1 MTVIINFGIIT
12 FANLSNSTKDEGAT
26 MVKIIID
33 SAADISKSEAESLGI
48 EILPMIISFG
58 DEDYYDGE
66 NLTATEFY
74 EKLASSKVVPKT
86 AQVNPFRWEEA
97 FARFTENGDEVLAIT
112 ISSKLSGTYQS
123 ACQASEKF
131 NGKVRVV
138 DSLNACA
145 GERLLCEYAISL
157 AKEGLSLNEI
167 ADKLEENKGRI
178 KVLAVIGTLEY
189 LKKGG
194 RISAIAAFAGEML
207 SLKPL
212 IAVIDGEVKVTG
224 KAMGFR
230 KGLAL
235 LNKQIDDT
243 KGIDFSMP
251 ISAIYSG
258 ETENLEKFIQTS
270 QRIWECVDGEIPKS
284 HLGATVGT
292 HIGPGVA
299 GIAFFENK

>member
-48 EILPMIISFG
+48 EMIPVIISFG
-58 DEDYYDGE
+58 DKDYYDGE

-74 EKLASSKVVPKT
+74 EKLASSSVVPKT

-97 FARFTENGDEVLAIT
+97 FARHIESGDEVLVIT
-112 ISSKLSGTYQS
+112 MSSKLSGTYQS

-131 NGKVRVV
+131 NGKVRVI

-157 AKEGLSLNEI
+157 VKQGLSLNEI
-167 ADKLEENKGRI
+167 AYKLEENKKRI
-178 KVLAVIGTLEY
+178 RVLAVIGTLEY

-194 RISAIAAFAGEML
+194 RISAVAAFAGEIL

-270 QRIWECVDGEIPKS
+270 QRIWDNVSGEIPKS
-284 HLGATVGT
+284 QLGATIGT

-299 GIAFFENK
+299 GISFFEIQ

>member
-33 SAADISKSEAESLGI
+33 SAGDISKSEAESLGI

-74 EKLASSKVVPKT
+74 EKLASSSVVPKT

-178 KVLAVIGTLEY
+178 RVLAVIGTLEY

-194 RISAIAAFAGEML
+194 RISAVAAFAGEIL

-235 LNKQIDDT
+235 LNKQIDET
-243 KGIDFSMP
+243 KGVDFSMP

-270 QRIWECVDGEIPKS
+270 QRIWEGVDGEIPKS

>member
-1 MTVIINFGIIT
+1 
-12 FANLSNSTKDEGAT
+12 
-26 MVKIIID
+26 MVKILID
-33 SAADISKSEAESLGI
+33 SAADISKSEAKNLGI
-48 EILPMIISFG
+48 EMIPMVISFG
-58 DEDYYDGE
+58 DKDYYDGVD
-66 NLTATEFY
+66 LTASKFY
-74 EKLASSKVVPKT
+74 EKLASSNVVPKT
-86 AQVNPFRWEEA
+86 AQVNPFRWEEE
-97 FARFTENGDEVLAIT
+97 FTRLTENGDEVLAIT
-112 ISSKLSGTYQS
+112 ISSKLSGTYES

-131 NGKVRVV
+131 SGKVRVV

-194 RISAIAAFAGEML
+194 RISAVAAFAGEML

-235 LNKQIDDT
+235 LNKQIDET
-243 KGIDFSMP
+243 KGIDYSMP

-270 QRIWECVDGEIPKS
+270 QRIWDSVSGEVPKS
-284 HLGATVGT
+284 QLGATIGT
-292 HIGPGVA
+292 HVGPGVA
-299 GIAFFENK
+299 GIAFFEI

>member
-1 MTVIINFGIIT
+1 LTVIINFGIIT
-12 FANLSNSTKDEGAT
+12 IANLSDCTKDKGAT

-48 EILPMIISFG
+48 EMLPVIISFG
-58 DEDYYDGE
+58 DKDYYDGE

-74 EKLASSKVVPKT
+74 EKLASSNVVPKT

-194 RISAIAAFAGEML
+194 RISAVAAFAGEIL

-270 QRIWECVDGEIPKS
+270 QRIWEGVDGEIPKS
-284 HLGATVGT
+284 QLGATIGT

>member
-1 MTVIINFGIIT
+1 
-12 FANLSNSTKDEGAT
+12 

-33 SAADISKSEAESLGI
+33 SAGDISKSEAESLGI

-74 EKLASSKVVPKT
+74 EKLASSSVVPKT

-178 KVLAVIGTLEY
+178 RVLAVIGTLEY

-194 RISAIAAFAGEML
+194 RISAVAAFAGEIL

-235 LNKQIDDT
+235 LNKQIDET
-243 KGIDFSMP
+243 KGVDFSMP

-270 QRIWECVDGEIPKS
+270 QRIWEGVDGEIPKS

>member
-1 MTVIINFGIIT
+1 
-12 FANLSNSTKDEGAT
+12 

-33 SAADISKSEAESLGI
+33 SAADISKSEAQSLGI
-48 EILPMIISFG
+48 EMIPMIISFG

-66 NLTATEFY
+66 NLTAKEFY

-97 FARFTENGDEVLAIT
+97 FTRLTENGDEVLAIT

-167 ADKLEENKGRI
+167 ADKLEENKKRI
-178 KVLAVIGTLEY
+178 RVLAVIGTLEY

-235 LNKQIDDT
+235 LNKQIDET
-243 KGIDFSMP
+243 KGVDYSMP

-270 QRIWECVDGEIPKS
+270 QRIWEGVDGEIPKS

-292 HIGPGVA
+292 HVGPGVA

>member
-194 RISAIAAFAGEML
+194 RISAVAAFAGEIL

>member
-1 MTVIINFGIIT
+1 
-12 FANLSNSTKDEGAT
+12 
-26 MVKIIID
+26 MVKILID

-48 EILPMIISFG
+48 EMVPMVISFG
-58 DEDYYDGE
+58 DEDYYDGVD
-66 NLTATEFY
+66 LTASAFY
-74 EKLASSKVVPKT
+74 EKLTSSNVVPKT
-86 AQVNPFRWEEA
+86 AQVNPFRWEEE
-97 FARFTENGDEVLAIT
+97 FTRLTENGDEVLAIT

-145 GERLLCEYAISL
+145 GQRLLCEYAISL
-157 AKEGLSLNEI
+157 VKQGLSLNEI
-167 ADKLEENKGRI
+167 VDKLEENKKRI

-194 RISAIAAFAGEML
+194 RISAVAAFAGEML

-235 LNKQIDDT
+235 LNKQIDET

-251 ISAIYSG
+251 ITAIYSG

-270 QRIWECVDGEIPKS
+270 QRIWDSVSGEVPKS
-284 HLGATVGT
+284 QLGATIGT
-292 HIGPGVA
+292 HVGPGVA
-299 GIAFFENK
+299 GISFFEIQ

>member
-1 MTVIINFGIIT
+1 
-12 FANLSNSTKDEGAT
+12 
-26 MVKIIID
+26 MVKILID
-33 SAADISKSEAESLGI
+33 SAADISKREAESLGI
-48 EILPMIISFG
+48 EMVPMVISFG
-58 DEDYYDGE
+58 DEDYYDGVD
-66 NLTATEFY
+66 LTASAFY
-74 EKLASSKVVPKT
+74 EKLTSSNVVPKT
-86 AQVNPFRWEEA
+86 AQVNPFRWEEE
-97 FARFTENGDEVLAIT
+97 FTRLTENGDEVLAIT

-145 GERLLCEYAISL
+145 GQRLLCEYAVSL
-157 AKEGLSLNEI
+157 VKQGLSLNEI
-167 ADKLEENKGRI
+167 ADKLEENKKRI

-194 RISAIAAFAGEML
+194 RISAVAAFAGEML

-235 LNKQIDDT
+235 LNKQIDET

-251 ISAIYSG
+251 ITAIYSG

-270 QRIWECVDGEIPKS
+270 QRIWDGVSGEVPKS
-284 HLGATVGT
+284 QLGATIGT
-292 HIGPGVA
+292 HVGPGVA
-299 GIAFFENK
+299 GISFFEIQ